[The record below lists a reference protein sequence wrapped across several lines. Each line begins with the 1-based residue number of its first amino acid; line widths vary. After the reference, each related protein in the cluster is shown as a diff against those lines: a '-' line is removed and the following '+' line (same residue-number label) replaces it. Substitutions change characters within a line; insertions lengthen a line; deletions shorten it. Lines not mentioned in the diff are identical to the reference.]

1 MLALF
6 SAPDVTL
13 IVTLF
18 TAGVAYLH
26 DRRKVAKKAEAAA
39 LTADEV
45 AKQFTNN
52 GGTTMRDQTDRI
64 ERAVSELAEKMTT
77 LTEKVDTEV
86 VPRLD
91 HGATVMATFADRLA
105 VVEARPANTRSRKDD
120 L

>member
-1 MLALF
+1 MVAVF

-18 TAGVAYLH
+18 TVAVAYLR
-26 DRRKVAKKAEAAA
+26 DRHKVAKKADAAA
-39 LTADEV
+39 STADEV

-64 ERAVSELAEKMTT
+64 EQAVSELTTKMTT

-105 VVEARPANTRSRKDD
+105 VVEARPTNNRTRRDD
-120 L
+120 H